1 MVIIPTKIVR
11 EAKNSVLDFPNFK
24 YLCAVAYETILATP
38 NVAKRDPIRAVLMPT
53 EFA

>member
-1 MVIIPTKIVR
+1 MPTKIVS
-11 EAKNSVLDFPNFK
+11 EAKNSVLDLPNFK

-38 NVAKRDPIRAVLMPT
+38 KAAKRDPIRAALMPT